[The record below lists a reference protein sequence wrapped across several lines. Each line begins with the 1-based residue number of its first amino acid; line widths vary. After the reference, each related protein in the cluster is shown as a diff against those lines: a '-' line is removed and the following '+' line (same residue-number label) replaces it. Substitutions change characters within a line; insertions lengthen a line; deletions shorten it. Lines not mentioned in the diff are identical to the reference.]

1 MNQLTVLKW
10 IAEAIDKADALSK
23 ASGEGQA
30 RESKAQPT
38 PPPAQAQKAAVLNHL
53 DHAIQLVDGI
63 VKNCGAGS
71 AGSPGFEPGNSC
83 AGGGGGGSSGG
94 GRADTFEEVSA
105 RHDAKVD
112 KEDREEAAA
121 NARHEAD
128 TSDEVGPPKERYK
141 AGEAP
146 ASGMQPPKPHTVKLP
161 KSKRRLNID
170 TAAEAIK
177 QMGYTHKS
185 KTAPDEAGKWS
196 TTFTLTDSKGKSVV
210 MSSKGH
216 VNFIYANQAK

>member
-1 MNQLTVLKW
+1 MSVSVIDIDADLRNADWPKRTKDILAYQSEPGTAKNKKHPVL
-10 IAEAIDKADALSK
+10 IDL
-23 ASGEGQA
+23 
-30 RESKAQPT
+30 
-38 PPPAQAQKAAVLNHL
+38 QK
-53 DHAIQLVDGI
+53 AIQLVDGI

-83 AGGGGGGSSGG
+83 AGGGSSGG

-177 QMGYTHKS
+177 QMGYTRKS